1 VFVIQAPEREDSAIA
16 RMQVKECN
24 FAGEHFLAHGYAAS
38 TVGFNEEEIRRY
50 IRDQECSDK
59 SGRF

>member
-1 VFVIQAPEREDSAIA
+1 MQGKER
-16 RMQVKECN
+16 N
-24 FAGEHFLAHGYAAS
+24 FAGEHFWAHGYVVS

-50 IRDQECSDK
+50 IRDQEGSDG